1 MMKKRQK
8 LFLKK
13 LSAIL
18 LSLAVIMS
26 TVSCGKSK
34 DNGYAEKELSTQF
47 FDVGDDGSYIYN
59 GPNKATQLTEQDIQN
74 MNNGNAIIVYDDNHQ
89 YVTTIIGKFYEK
101 KVTDNENAL
110 LSLNGLATLLGFTK
124 GQEFFALYGEKNAAG
139 YTHYTYQ
146 QRYGGVTVEY
156 STLRIFVDPEGYVC
170 ALQNSFV
177 PELGIT
183 EAKSMSNSEAETI
196 VNQILADNNKSAN
209 IYSEYTKQ
217 VYYYDYDRV
226 VNCMAV
232 YTDNPFTDESFDMP
246 YLVFYINTDDG
257 RMLSYLPTANPQGGS
272 MGDNVNNDQYFD
284 TLEMKSWSGTINL
297 YGGKTEQITV
307 PVGYNPKDGKYY
319 LADKDRKIICSYY
332 WDFYYDHRSLNFITS
347 ANNQDWENEYLVA
360 YYNYIRVYDYYASM
374 GIESIDGFGMPI
386 LLGMEICDSER
397 NPIDNC
403 YYVGVLQGWAF
414 FGAQSW
420 ANYKNQ
426 TIDLIAHEYTHGI
439 RNTSMGSSIYKN
451 ELGAIHEA
459 FSDVMGQLIEY
470 KLEATDDTQW
480 NLGENSGDIWR
491 NMANPNLYN
500 QPAYVGDLF
509 YTAPT
514 RNDDDSVNDYGG
526 VHVNSSLMNMVC
538 YKMSLYGMTTDEQL
552 NVWYNVLELM
562 TPRGDYDDLYAA
574 LIFSLRVY
582 DLTQYEQAIKT
593 IFDEMGLSGDRIA
606 NAESATK
613 PGCGRIRIKV
623 SENLHDYAIAI
634 RIFTEGGL
642 DIKGFPNERDD
653 VIDVLVPAGNVT
665 VHMLSRS
672 EPNAQRLHTALDAN
686 GNFFGDVNNAVT
698 FRVTEGET
706 LDLGT
711 IQ

>member
-1 MMKKRQK
+1 
-8 LFLKK
+8 
-13 LSAIL
+13 
-18 LSLAVIMS
+18 
-26 TVSCGKSK
+26 
-34 DNGYAEKELSTQF
+34 
-47 FDVGDDGSYIYN
+47 
-59 GPNKATQLTEQDIQN
+59 
-74 MNNGNAIIVYDDNHQ
+74 
-89 YVTTIIGKFYEK
+89 
-101 KVTDNENAL
+101 
-110 LSLNGLATLLGFTK
+110 
-124 GQEFFALYGEKNAAG
+124 
-139 YTHYTYQ
+139 
-146 QRYGGVTVEY
+146 
-156 STLRIFVDPEGYVC
+156 
-170 ALQNSFV
+170 
-177 PELGIT
+177 
-183 EAKSMSNSEAETI
+183 
-196 VNQILADNNKSAN
+196 
-209 IYSEYTKQ
+209 
-217 VYYYDYDRV
+217 
-226 VNCMAV
+226 
-232 YTDNPFTDESFDMP
+232 
-246 YLVFYINTDDG
+246 
-257 RMLSYLPTANPQGGS
+257 
-272 MGDNVNNDQYFD
+272 
-284 TLEMKSWSGTINL
+284 
-297 YGGKTEQITV
+297 
-307 PVGYNPKDGKYY
+307 
-319 LADKDRKIICSYY
+319 
-332 WDFYYDHRSLNFITS
+332 
-347 ANNQDWENEYLVA
+347 
-360 YYNYIRVYDYYASM
+360 
-374 GIESIDGFGMPI
+374 
-386 LLGMEICDSER
+386 
-397 NPIDNC
+397 
-403 YYVGVLQGWAF
+403 
-414 FGAQSW
+414 
-420 ANYKNQ
+420 
-426 TIDLIAHEYTHGI
+426 
-439 RNTSMGSSIYKN
+439 MGSSIYKN

-509 YTAPT
+509 YTSPT

-634 RIFTEGGL
+634 RIFTADGL